1 MKAVPRKDRVAGVRS
16 TERAVQTGSA
26 GKVLVAR
33 DAEEK
38 VTKRLV
44 ALCKEKGIE
53 VGIVDSM
60 RELGESC
67 GLRVGASC
75 CAVLGPGE

>member
-1 MKAVPRKDRVAGVRS
+1 VPRKDRVAGVRS
-16 TERAVQTGSA
+16 AERAVLSGRA
-26 GKVLVAR
+26 DRVLVAR
-33 DAEEK
+33 DAEER

-44 ALCKEKGIE
+44 ILCREKGIE

-67 GLRVGASC
+67 GLKVGASC
-75 CAVLGPGE
+75 CAVLKAPE

>member
-1 MKAVPRKDRVAGVRS
+1 MPRRDRVAGVRS
-16 TERAVQTGSA
+16 TERAVLSGA
-26 GKVLVAR
+26 ARKVYVAR

-38 VTKRLV
+38 VTRRLV
-44 ALCKEKGIE
+44 ALCREKGVE
-53 VGIVDSM
+53 VSVVDSM

-75 CAVLGPGE
+75 CAVIVAGE